1 MEGFEQ
7 ALPESEEA
15 GSSSRK
21 RSGSSNQEMP
31 SKTSRAHATHGGRG
45 AASASSTLAHPMPDG
60 KLRVL
65 EKEQIVAIEA
75 QLTNLLAVVIPTRRA
90 QERGRYPMDE
100 SARVRL
106 AKQCLLDLMCGKVP
120 SQEDWGFL
128 FGDPLSTPGLAP
140 SYIQNLKAWARNIAP
155 DPRSK
160 KKPMDQVKIQSL
172 LAEAALN
179 SDRYCLRYAHFPVF
193 STCTPLT
200 PVSRCLS
207 VFLPVHGPAPP
218 RQ

>member
-1 MEGFEQ
+1 
-7 ALPESEEA
+7 
-15 GSSSRK
+15 
-21 RSGSSNQEMP
+21 
-31 SKTSRAHATHGGRG
+31 
-45 AASASSTLAHPMPDG
+45 
-60 KLRVL
+60 
-65 EKEQIVAIEA
+65 
-75 QLTNLLAVVIPTRRA
+75 
-90 QERGRYPMDE
+90 MDE

-179 SDRYCLRYAHFPVF
+179 SGRYCLRYAHFPVF
-193 STCTPLT
+193 STWTPLT

-207 VFLPVHGPAPP
+207 VFLPVCMDPRLLDNDDHPQQIACRHANSLASPLPPSLSGSGLSWNLGHFIGSLTARPCLRTHMFASRPPPLSGILGDAGPPYATAFS
-218 RQ
+218 RRDGT

>member
-1 MEGFEQ
+1 
-7 ALPESEEA
+7 
-15 GSSSRK
+15 
-21 RSGSSNQEMP
+21 
-31 SKTSRAHATHGGRG
+31 
-45 AASASSTLAHPMPDG
+45 
-60 KLRVL
+60 
-65 EKEQIVAIEA
+65 
-75 QLTNLLAVVIPTRRA
+75 
-90 QERGRYPMDE
+90 MDE

-179 SDRYCLRYAHFPVF
+179 SGRYCLRYAHFPVF
-193 STCTPLT
+193 STWTPLT

-218 RQ
+218 RQRRPPTTNCLQVRKLPRFPPSTPASLDLASLGIWVISLDPRPHGPACELTCSPRALPHSQGFSETRGPRILPLSLSGMGLEEICSRAV